1 MLHYLWRPPT
11 LSQEAKM
18 RRIGEVIVTVA
29 VMTMVASLTVADQI
43 RRKASAHKRSTEV
56 LADDEEQTAESKSHS
71 RADSIILHLL

>member
-1 MLHYLWRPPT
+1 
-11 LSQEAKM
+11 M
-18 RRIGEVIVTVA
+18 RRIGEVILTVA

-71 RADSIILHLL
+71 RADSILLHLL

>member
-1 MLHYLWRPPT
+1 
-11 LSQEAKM
+11 M

-43 RRKASAHKRSTEV
+43 RRKVSAHKRSTEV
-56 LADDEEQTAESKSHS
+56 HLADDEKPPAESVSHS